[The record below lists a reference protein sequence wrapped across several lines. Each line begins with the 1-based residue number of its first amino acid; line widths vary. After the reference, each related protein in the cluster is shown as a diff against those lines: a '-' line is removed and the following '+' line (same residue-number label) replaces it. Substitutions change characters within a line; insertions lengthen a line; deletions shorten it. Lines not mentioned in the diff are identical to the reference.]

1 MEYRGLE
8 GRGVMLICHKV
19 EKSGL
24 CDAKML
30 TSANYADE
38 SGLRELLLV
47 FLVGI

>member
-8 GRGVMLICHKV
+8 GGPMMLICHKV

-24 CDAKML
+24 CDAKMF
-30 TSANYADE
+30 TSAGYADE
-38 SGLRELLLV
+38 SGLREPFLV